1 MSVRQTIR
9 FAIAASRL
17 GAIPG
22 LNPARVRRIQQR
34 RLRRL
39 LRFAA
44 RRSCFY
50 RERFSDVDLLR
61 ASLATL
67 PVTKKQELAEN
78 FDRVVTDPRITKGV
92 VDRFLASSENLGRW
106 LHGRYGVSRTSGSQG
121 QPLVIVQ
128 DRRALELL
136 FGIMSA
142 RGSVR
147 RPTPLEGMRRLRSPT
162 RVAIVASQRGF
173 YPSGAAFEF
182 MPELAGAFVR
192 VERLAS
198 EQPDLFQRLNDFQ
211 PNVLVGYASVLDAL
225 VWRRDQLRLTE
236 LRQIANS
243 SEQLTPRIR
252 QHVEEAFGVPLL
264 DHYATGECLFLSDG
278 CPTHGGAHV
287 NTDWAIL
294 EVVDR
299 DYRPVPTGQLGDK
312 VLITNLANYVQPFIR
327 YEVDDRIALATQSC
341 DCGSRLPRIERI
353 EGRSGD
359 LFWTR
364 ESSGYRMLSGV
375 LFHAA
380 TDATT
385 CVREWQAIQTE
396 RNHIELHLQL
406 TDETLTTFGE
416 VEALLL
422 AKLHEFGLPRAVTVE
437 VRLVRHVPCDPATGK
452 RRRMISKVGQPQ
464 QFAAVES
471 DTSRV
476 RQVAAAPF

>member
-1 MSVRQTIR
+1 MSVRQTVR

-17 GAIPG
+17 GAVPR
-22 LNPARVRRIQQR
+22 LHPARVRRMQER

-39 LRFAA
+39 LRFAG
-44 RRSCFY
+44 RHSPFY
-50 RERFSDVDLLR
+50 RERFRDADLSR

-78 FDRVVTDPRITKGV
+78 FERVVTDPRVTAAEV
-92 VDRFLASSENLGRW
+92 ERFLASPENLGRW
-106 LHGRYGVSRTSGSQG
+106 FHGRYGVSRTSGSQG
-121 QPLVIVQ
+121 QPLAIVQ

-147 RPTPLEGMRRLRSPT
+147 RPTPLEGLRRLRSPT

-182 MPELAGAFVR
+182 MPELAGAFVH
-192 VERLAS
+192 VERLATQ
-198 EQPDLFQRLNDFQ
+198 QPDLFQRLNEFQ

-225 VWRRDQLRLTE
+225 AWRRHELRLTE

-252 QHVEEAFGVPLL
+252 RHIEEAFGVPLL

-278 CPTHGGAHV
+278 CPTHGGAHL
-287 NTDWAIL
+287 NSDWAIL

-299 DYRPVPTGQLGDK
+299 EYQPVPPGQLGEK

-327 YEVDDRIALATQSC
+327 YEVDDRIVLATQPC

-353 EGRSGD
+353 EGRSGEV
-359 LFWTR
+359 FWTR
-364 ESSGYRMLSGV
+364 DASGYRMLSGV

-380 TDATT
+380 TDAIA
-385 CVREWQAIQTE
+385 CVREWQAVQTQ
-396 RNHIELHLQL
+396 RNQIELQLQL
-406 TDETLTTFGE
+406 TGDTSISL
-416 VEALLL
+416 VEARALLL
-422 AKLHEFGLPRAVTVE
+422 AKLHEFGLPHEVAVE
-437 VRLVRHVPCDPATGK
+437 IRLVRHIPCDPATGK
-452 RRRMISKVGQPQ
+452 LRRMISKVGQPG
-464 QFAAVES
+464 QFAAADAEP
-471 DTSRV
+471 SRPL
-476 RQVAAAPF
+476 QAAASF